1 MPQRRVKVLIVDD
14 SALVRELLTA
24 ILSSDPQIE
33 VVGTASDPYV
43 ARERIKQFNPDVLTL
58 DIEMPRMDGLGF
70 LERLMALRPTPV
82 VMVSSLSQ
90 RGAEASLRALE
101 LGAVDV
107 VGKPVSDIGEGLP
120 ALREEILS
128 KVKAAAGA
136 NVARRAALAPATHAA
151 PIAAMPFRSTET
163 VIAIG
168 ASTGGVE
175 AIATVLRALPADSP
189 AIAIT
194 QHMPP
199 LFTARFARRLDET
212 CPQRVHEARDGE
224 RMLPGHAYIAPGDRH
239 LRVGRS
245 GANYLCRVGGSERV
259 SGHCP
264 SVDVLF
270 GSLAREAGINAVG
283 VILTGMGSDGAEGL
297 AAIRQVGGRTLG
309 QDEASSIVYGM
320 PRIAFEAGAVES
332 QVPLDD
338 MGAAILELC
347 REGGTHAIRI

>member
-1 MPQRRVKVLIVDD
+1 MPHYPIKVLIIDD
-14 SALVRELLTA
+14 SALVRQLLTA
-24 ILSSDPQIE
+24 VLSSDPQIE
-33 VVGTASDPYV
+33 VVGTASDPIV
-43 ARERIKQFNPDVLTL
+43 ARERIKQLNPDVLTL
-58 DIEMPRMDGLGF
+58 DIEMPRMDGLDF
-70 LERLMALRPTPV
+70 LERLMALRPMPV

-107 VGKPVSDIGEGLP
+107 VAKPVGDLRESLP
-120 ALREEILS
+120 VLREEILA

-136 NVARRAALAPATHAA
+136 RLGRRASAKPAVPVVRASAL
-151 PIAAMPFRSTET
+151 PFRTTET
-163 VIAIG
+163 IVAIG

-175 AIATVLRALPADSP
+175 AIATVLQAMPADSP

-199 LFTARFARRLDET
+199 FFTARFARRLDEA
-212 CPQRVHEARDGE
+212 CPVRVHEASDGE

-239 LRVGRS
+239 LRIGRY
-245 GANYLCRVGGSERV
+245 GANYVCRVGGQDRV

-270 GSLAREAGINAVG
+270 RSLAEEAGVNAVG
-283 VILTGMGSDGAEGL
+283 VILTGMGGDGAEGL
-297 AAIRQVGGRTLG
+297 GAIRKKGGRTLG
-309 QDEASSIVYGM
+309 QDEASCVVYGM
-320 PRIAFEAGAVES
+320 PRVAFEAGAVES
-332 QVPLDD
+332 QVSLDG
-338 MGAAILELC
+338 MGAAILERC